1 MEAAAQHPLIGK
13 AYGVIKNL
21 SYNEEMRLLA
31 QSREKA
37 LRDARNREEGARAE
51 GEATVLAKALESAR
65 YMLKEGKLQIS
76 EVQTFFPYLSGQDI
90 EKLRGEMSA

>member
-37 LRDARNREEGARAE
+37 LRDARNREEGVRME
-51 GEATVLAKALESAR
+51 EKMEIAKNFLVSGTPQDVVAKNTGLSMDEVAAILEKIAH
-65 YMLKEGKLQIS
+65 
-76 EVQTFFPYLSGQDI
+76 
-90 EKLRGEMSA
+90 